1 LKLKHLA
8 EPPVPKIFAEEV
20 REVEDA
26 QARADAAIKEAL
38 GIE

>member
-1 LKLKHLA
+1 LSAGPAFRLHLELKLKHLA

-26 QARADAAIKEAL
+26 TPM
-38 GIE
+38 